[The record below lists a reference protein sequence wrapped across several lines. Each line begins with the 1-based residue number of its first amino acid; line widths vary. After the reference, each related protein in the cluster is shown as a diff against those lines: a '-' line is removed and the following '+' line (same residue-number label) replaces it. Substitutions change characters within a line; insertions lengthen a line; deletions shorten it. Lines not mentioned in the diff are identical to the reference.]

1 MESHEEKKIRSSIA
15 LAIEAF
21 DVGDHIISRGVADLE
36 FSAPEGLGEIGRPG
50 RINHLYFKAV
60 LGEVALLYGCVND
73 EIVAGAKLD
82 QSEESLSAH
91 GVVFDPYHNRGWSK
105 SQAPRF

>member
-60 LGEVALLYGCVND
+60 LGEVASLYGRVND

-82 QSEESLSAH
+82 QPEESLRAH
-91 GVVFDPYHNRGWSK
+91 GVAFDPYHNRGWSK

>member
-1 MESHEEKKIRSSIA
+1 MESHEEKEVQPSIA
-15 LAIEAF
+15 LSLVAF
-21 DVGDHIISRGVADLE
+21 DVGDHVIGRGVADIE
-36 FSAPEGLGEIGRPG
+36 FSAPQRLGEIGRPG
-50 RINHLYFKAV
+50 RMIHLYFKAV
-60 LGEVALLYGCVND
+60 LGEVASLYGRVND